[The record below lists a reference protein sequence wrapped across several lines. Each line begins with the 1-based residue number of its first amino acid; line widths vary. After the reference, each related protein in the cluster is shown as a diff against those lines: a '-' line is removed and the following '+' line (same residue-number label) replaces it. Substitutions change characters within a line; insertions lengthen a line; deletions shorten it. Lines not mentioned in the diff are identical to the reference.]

1 MITNFVLNIFKLLTK
16 IKMCTFIS
24 TLNGYNHTNI
34 NGQLESQICT
44 LIIEVQKYEIK
55 VLIFFI
61 DTLTLP
67 PILKYFFN
75 LS

>member
-1 MITNFVLNIFKLLTK
+1 MITNFVLNFFKLCTK

-24 TLNGYNHTNI
+24 ILNGYYHTNI

-55 VLIFFI
+55 FSIFFI

-67 PILKYFFN
+67 PILK
-75 LS
+75 